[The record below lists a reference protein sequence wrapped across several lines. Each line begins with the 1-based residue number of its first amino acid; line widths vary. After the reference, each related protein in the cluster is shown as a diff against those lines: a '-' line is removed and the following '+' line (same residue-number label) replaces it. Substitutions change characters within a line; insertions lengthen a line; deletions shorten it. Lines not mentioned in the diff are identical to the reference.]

1 MEIQAPNMG
10 SENQK
15 ISELA
20 DKAKVAESQ
29 SVNLMEP
36 GSKVKRGRGR
46 PPKSE
51 SPVQPAKAR
60 DTHHPTSSDQIPT
73 RKIVEPFARLMSKAA
88 GAYVG
93 DKRAEMSIQ
102 ELEDMS
108 QALAL
113 VADKWMPVLSKD
125 YGPEMLLATT
135 LTSYGIRVV
144 TLKKI
149 LEEEKKALQAFK
161 PEAGKK
167 ASESLQFPTE
177 VKMMD
182 AAPYVAQN
190 LSL

>member
-1 MEIQAPNMG
+1 
-10 SENQK
+10 
-15 ISELA
+15 
-20 DKAKVAESQ
+20 
-29 SVNLMEP
+29 
-36 GSKVKRGRGR
+36 
-46 PPKSE
+46 
-51 SPVQPAKAR
+51 
-60 DTHHPTSSDQIPT
+60 
-73 RKIVEPFARLMSKAA
+73 MSKAA